1 MSETPVRK
9 PAPAWRRQ
17 VRRLRPTRS
26 LVGRIDSRV
35 DRTVRQQ
42 DSLRKTVETQDKQL
56 ERLTRQLE
64 KLQTTVQQMR
74 ERSRPLELEANT
86 RLVQHSRMSVQLGML
101 EQRVGRVEEQLDT
114 GVLAGDD
121 AAQAEARS
129 IVDAVRRE
137 HEQVR
142 VRLQL
147 VSHYEER
154 LRRVEAAIESM
165 AEGDVRRMV

>member
-1 MSETPVRK
+1 MSEK
-9 PAPAWRRQ
+9 PPTTSAPQWRRQ
-17 VRRLRPTRS
+17 LRRLRPTRS

-35 DRTVRQQ
+35 DRTIKQQ
-42 DSLRKTVETQDKQL
+42 ETLRNRAERHDTQL
-56 ERLTRQLE
+56 ERLTRQVE
-64 KLQTTVQQMR
+64 KLQTTMQQMR

-101 EQRVGRVEEQLDT
+101 EQRMGRIEEQLAT
-114 GVLAGDD
+114 GAVTGDD
-121 AAQAEARS
+121 AARAEARD
-129 IVDAVRRE
+129 IVDLVRRE

-165 AEGDVRRMV
+165 AEGDVRRFV